1 MIRSGK
7 SSFRRSLKQFSAGA
21 DTIDFAVL
29 PSRAC
34 FRFQNLARCRN
45 RLLLRRYL
53 IQSHEVVRRM
63 TQTRGLLGSISG
75 FTKGVIEELKR
86 KQSEYIVFLFD
97 RDELME
103 VLRGVKRFE
112 SLIDEKQARTFLH

>member
-1 MIRSGK
+1 
-7 SSFRRSLKQFSAGA
+7 
-21 DTIDFAVL
+21 
-29 PSRAC
+29 
-34 FRFQNLARCRN
+34 
-45 RLLLRRYL
+45 
-53 IQSHEVVRRM
+53 M
-63 TQTRGLLGSISG
+63 TQTRGLLVSMSG